1 MGGRGASSFGSKNHG
16 GMAASSALSDRQ
28 ISARISQLDAE
39 ISSLE
44 GTMERL
50 GRKSS
55 WYLQGAPWATRTDH
69 EQYVAAR
76 DKYQELRSE
85 RSSLA
90 MEQVKR
96 KSVTQESKT
105 KAFVNSF
112 GEATDRYV
120 TSGTYERAMKR
131 QEKQIAER
139 MKGFR

>member
-1 MGGRGASSFGSKNHG
+1 
-16 GMAASSALSDRQ
+16 
-28 ISARISQLDAE
+28 
-39 ISSLE
+39 
-44 GTMERL
+44 MERL
-50 GRKSS
+50 GSKSS
-55 WYLQGAPWATRTDH
+55 LYLQGAPWATRAEH

-85 RSSLA
+85 RSSLV

-96 KSVTQESKT
+96 KPVTQESKT

-131 QEKQIAER
+131 REKQIAAR